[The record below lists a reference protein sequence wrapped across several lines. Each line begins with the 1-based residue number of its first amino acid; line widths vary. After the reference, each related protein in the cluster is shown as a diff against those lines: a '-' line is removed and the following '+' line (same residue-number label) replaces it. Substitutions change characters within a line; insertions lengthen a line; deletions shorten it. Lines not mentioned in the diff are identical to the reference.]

1 MTRVGHTL
9 LEGMGLVLIVLILFL
24 GSARAALMV
33 AVTVPFSLL
42 FAFICMR
49 FTNIPAN
56 LLSLGAI
63 DFGIIVDASIVVME
77 NILRHREENPD
88 WVMSEDDAVAS
99 AIQVARPI
107 FFATLIII
115 TAYLPL
121 FAFQRVEKKL
131 FSPMAYVVG
140 YSLIGALLMALGDY
154 SRPRPRHLSAAWQA
168 VSRSDP
174 GVHISPL

>member
-1 MTRVGHTL
+1 
-9 LEGMGLVLIVLILFL
+9 
-24 GSARAALMV
+24 
-33 AVTVPFSLL
+33 
-42 FAFICMR
+42 
-49 FTNIPAN
+49 
-56 LLSLGAI
+56 
-63 DFGIIVDASIVVME
+63 ME

-88 WVMSEDDAVAS
+88 LPLAEEHARES

-140 YSLIGALLMALGDY
+140 YSLIGALLMALAIIPGLALVIYKKPRKPFENPVLGWITRRY
-154 SRPRPRHLSAAWQA
+154 SLAVHHLMHRPLYSIVPAAGAMVLA
-168 VSRSDP
+168 V
-174 GVHISPL
+174 VLA

>member
-1 MTRVGHTL
+1 
-9 LEGMGLVLIVLILFL
+9 
-24 GSARAALMV
+24 
-33 AVTVPFSLL
+33 
-42 FAFICMR
+42 MR
-49 FTNIPAN
+49 FTHIPAN

-63 DFGIIVDASIVVME
+63 DFGIIVDAAIVIME
-77 NILRHREENPD
+77 NILRHREEH
-88 WVMSEDDAVAS
+88 SDAPLVEEHARAS

-140 YSLIGALLMALGDY
+140 YSLIGALIMALAIIPGLALVIY
-154 SRPRPRHLSAAWQA
+154 QRPRKVFQNLVLAWITRRYTLAVHHLTHRPMYAIIPAALAMVATKKQ
-168 VSRSDP
+168 
-174 GVHISPL
+174 